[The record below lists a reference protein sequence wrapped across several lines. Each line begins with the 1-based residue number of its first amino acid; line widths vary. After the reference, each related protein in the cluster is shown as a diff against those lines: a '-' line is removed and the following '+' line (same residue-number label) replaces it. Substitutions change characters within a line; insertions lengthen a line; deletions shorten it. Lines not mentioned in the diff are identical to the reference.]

1 MEYKRLL
8 ASSHQLL
15 PLVRR
20 CLHRR
25 AGSVLAVV
33 LAALALWA
41 CKKSSGDKKE
51 RPEYRES
58 SVLDLFPDSG
68 LPPSWEETT
77 CTFTY
82 KPSGSEWNPGVD
94 EKQVFLASIESGNW
108 RLGVGKGGQIYSLR
122 GPYGESVPPQR
133 QASPWNDEVW
143 QTVATSEA
151 LAGPIQEYQ
160 LNNPMNWADVYP
172 MLYFAHQSGIYVEG
186 EGVDGGR
193 APAPFY
199 SPCLRQRWNPDTK
212 TLELVNWMQQ
222 ARSPCVWKSN
232 LLIYTAY
239 RDAGSGVIEA
249 NQVLHNFGDIDVDY
263 LSTPWGG
270 VRKSSLPRTI
280 VSKDDGTWEEQ
291 KGAWG
296 WHENPNRLLPSSG
309 GWVAWVRD
317 IGKGDSPALAK
328 IFGPHEV
335 GYFEKPKGPS
345 IPGRIEG
352 ERKILWGTA
361 GEGKERDYEVSEQV
375 TKITLRPGDSV
386 SLRWYLVTGT
396 FDQVREETRKLS
408 GIAGI
413 RQIEFENDAVQPV
426 WIKKGVINTTGEG
439 KRWGAFAAFPAKG
452 TVPVFLLKD
461 RKTGRQLITADI
473 YALAPTEPFK
483 NVFPADH
490 KLHALYENRVS
501 YKQFDPQ
508 IGYENLL
515 GFAFKEAPKNYK
527 TVPITP
533 PKGVDLHESAR
544 NLKMIPIQ

>member
-1 MEYKRLL
+1 MECKRLL
-8 ASSHQLL
+8 ATSIQSH
-15 PLVRR
+15 VS
-20 CLHRR
+20 LHPTLFRQ
-25 AGSVLAVV
+25 ALSVLAFV
-33 LAALALWA
+33 LAALVLSA
-41 CKKSSGDKKE
+41 CKKTTNDKNHP
-51 RPEYRES
+51 PEYRQS

-94 EKQVFLASIESGNW
+94 EKQVFLARIESGNW

-143 QTVATSEA
+143 QAVATSEA
-151 LAGPIQEYQ
+151 LAAPIQEYQ
-160 LNNPMNWADVYP
+160 LNNPMNWPDVYP
-172 MLYFAHQSGIYVEG
+172 MLFFAHQSGIYVEG

-199 SPCLRQRWNPDTK
+199 SPCLRQRWNPETK

-222 ARSPCVWKSN
+222 ARSPCVWKSD

-239 RDAGSGVIEA
+239 RDAGSGVIEV

-270 VRKSSLPRTI
+270 VRKSSLPHTI
-280 VSKDDGTWEEQ
+280 LSKDDGTWDEQ

-296 WHENPNRLLPSSG
+296 WHENPNRLLASSG

-317 IGKGDSPALAK
+317 LGKGDSPALAK
-328 IFGPHEV
+328 VFGPHAV
-335 GYFEKPKGPS
+335 GYFEKPKGPQ
-345 IPGRIEG
+345 ILGRIEG

-375 TKITLRPGDSV
+375 TKTTLRPGDSV

-396 FDQVREETRKLS
+396 FDQVREETRRLS
-408 GIAGI
+408 GLAGI
-413 RQIEFENDAVQPV
+413 RQIEFESNAVQSV
-426 WIKKGVINTTGEG
+426 WVRKGVINTTGVG
-439 KRWGAFAAFPAKG
+439 KRWGAFAAFPAKD

-461 RKTGRQLITADI
+461 RKTGKQLITADV

-483 NVFPADH
+483 NIFPAGH

-501 YKQFDPQ
+501 YRQFDPQ

-515 GFAFKEAPKNYK
+515 GYAFKNPPPGHE
-527 TVPITP
+527 TIVITP

-544 NLKMIPIQ
+544 NLRMIPIH

>member
-1 MEYKRLL
+1 M
-8 ASSHQLL
+8 
-15 PLVRR
+15 
-20 CLHRR
+20 
-25 AGSVLAVV
+25 
-33 LAALALWA
+33 
-41 CKKSSGDKKE
+41 
-51 RPEYRES
+51 
-58 SVLDLFPDSG
+58 FPDSG
-68 LPPSWEETT
+68 LTPSWEETT
-77 CTFTY
+77 CSFTY

-94 EKQVFLASIESGNW
+94 EKQVFLASIESGSW

-143 QTVATSEA
+143 QAVATSEA
-151 LAGPIQEYQ
+151 LAAPIQEYQ
-160 LNNPMNWADVYP
+160 LNNPMAWADVYP
-172 MLYFAHQSGIYVEG
+172 MLFFAHQSGIYVEG

-199 SPCLRQRWNPDTK
+199 SPCLRQRWNPETK

-222 ARSPCVWKSN
+222 ARSPCVWKSD

-239 RDAGSGVIEA
+239 RDAGSGVIEV
-249 NQVLHNFGDIDVDY
+249 NQVLHNFGDIDLDY

-270 VRKSSLPRTI
+270 VRKSSLPHTI
-280 VSKDDGTWEEQ
+280 LSKDDGTWDEQ

-296 WHENPNRLLPSSG
+296 WHENPNRLLASSG

-317 IGKGDSPALAK
+317 LGKGDSPALAK
-328 IFGPHEV
+328 VFGPHAV
-335 GYFEKPKGPS
+335 GYFEKPKGPQ
-345 IPGRIEG
+345 ILGRIEG

-361 GEGKERDYEVSEQV
+361 GEGRERDYEVSEQV
-375 TKITLRPGDSV
+375 TKTTLRPGDSV

-396 FDQVREETRKLS
+396 FDQVREETRRLS
-408 GIAGI
+408 GLAGI
-413 RQIEFENDAVQPV
+413 RQIEFESDAVQSV

-439 KRWGAFAAFPAKG
+439 RRWGAFAAFPAKN

-461 RKTGRQLITADI
+461 RKTGKQLITADV

-483 NVFPADH
+483 NIFPAGH

-501 YKQFDPQ
+501 YKQFDQ
-508 IGYENLL
+508 KIGYENLL
-515 GFAFKEAPKNYK
+515 GYAFKNPSPGHETIVIA
-527 TVPITP
+527 P

-544 NLKMIPIQ
+544 NLRMIPIH